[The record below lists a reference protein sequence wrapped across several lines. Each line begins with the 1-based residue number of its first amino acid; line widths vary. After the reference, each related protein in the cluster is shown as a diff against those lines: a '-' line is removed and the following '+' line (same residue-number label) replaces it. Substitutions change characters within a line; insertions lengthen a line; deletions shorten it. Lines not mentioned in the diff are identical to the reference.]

1 MQETFV
7 DVCIGKEALSGWEEK
22 ELVQTWTL
30 KRQRE
35 TWTKRQRETWT
46 KAELHSESFHEREGK
61 DVFCPQKHKRK

>member
-7 DVCIGKEALSGWEEK
+7 DVRIGKEALSGWEKK

-30 KRQRE
+30 
-35 TWTKRQRETWT
+35 KRQRETWT

-61 DVFCPQKHKRK
+61 NIFCPQKHKGK